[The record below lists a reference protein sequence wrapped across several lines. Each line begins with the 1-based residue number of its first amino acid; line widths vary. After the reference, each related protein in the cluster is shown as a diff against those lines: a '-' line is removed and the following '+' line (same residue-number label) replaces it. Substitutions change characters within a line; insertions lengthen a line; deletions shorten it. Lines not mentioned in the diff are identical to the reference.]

1 MKKAFA
7 ICFLIFL
14 SAILFAQHR
23 AAKSSPQPSPENAI
37 KNLER
42 TIPDLMQKADIPGM
56 SVALIL
62 HGKIV
67 WTHAYGVM
75 NATTR
80 QPVTN
85 TTIFEAA
92 SLTKV
97 IVAYSVLKLVDEG
110 KLDLDVPLNKYFGNN
125 YDVVNDNR
133 IDQITTRRVLTHTS
147 GFPNW
152 RAEGAASLPINFT
165 PGEKFSYSG
174 EGFVYLSKVVEK
186 ITGEAFPDFI
196 QRTVLDPLAMTNSSF
211 AWKDDYST
219 RAAHRHDMLGNV
231 SFRQE
236 GKDYNAAASLRTT
249 AEDYAK
255 FMVALL
261 SGTGLKP
268 ATWQEMMKPQV
279 NVDAEHSQVY
289 WGLGVG
295 LEVTDDGKAF
305 WHWGDQGDSKAFM
318 NARLDEKNGI
328 VYFTN
333 SANGLS
339 IAKEILDDALGGTHP
354 SLLWLDYER
363 YNSPGRT
370 LFKTI
375 VAKGA
380 PEALTAWRTA
390 RKNNPQQS
398 VNENQMNSLGYA
410 LLRMKRV
417 DDAIEVFKQNT
428 VDFPQ
433 SSNVW
438 DSLAEGYMTK
448 GDKPM
453 AIQYYEKSLQLDP
466 NNKNGEEQL
475 KKLKQ

>member
-152 RAEGAASLPINFT
+152 RAEGASSLPINFT

-196 QRTVLDPLAMTNSSF
+196 QRTVLDPLAMTNSSL

-380 PEALTAWRTA
+380 PEALAAWRTA